1 MENNEIKIL
10 KKENEKLKK
19 EIKDLKNKN
28 YELRYIIDSV
38 DANIYWKDK
47 NLSFLGSNKCH
58 SSFCG
63 VDEENIIGKYDD
75 DQIFP
80 WFKQFD
86 QIRFNDQYV
95 IDHRIKK
102 EIEVKIDTRHGKN
115 KTYFDIKR
123 PLLDKKGEIKGV
135 LGVAIDITDR
145 KKLESELIEKKNQ
158 LEKKLEYQKSYLKSY
173 GYDWVFSLKKMS
185 NALDGMNKRLLQ
197 FDVPL
202 SVRDDLCPEFR
213 DSNEA
218 LSEIYTMY
226 QNMNAS
232 ILEQD
237 NEDSVL
243 NEMQIEFE
251 EFISTEVNL
260 ANSQI
265 DAKYDKK
272 IVLDIE
278 AQLKTKLYVDH
289 KKLRHILR
297 TLFANF
303 IQGITERNNVDIMF
317 NIAAQ
322 DDNKNDKL
330 YVTFSFSGN
339 MPFLEVCDDNIRA
352 EYIVYPKTIDT
363 HNFSYEV
370 SRAMYYAN
378 LLCGDED
385 LNKTLFEGK
394 SFSFVLPFKKFD
406 KPQPKEFKPFVV

>member
-1 MENNEIKIL
+1 M
-10 KKENEKLKK
+10 
-19 EIKDLKNKN
+19 
-28 YELRYIIDSV
+28 
-38 DANIYWKDK
+38 
-47 NLSFLGSNKCH
+47 
-58 SSFCG
+58 
-63 VDEENIIGKYDD
+63 
-75 DQIFP
+75 
-80 WFKQFD
+80 
-86 QIRFNDQYV
+86 
-95 IDHRIKK
+95 
-102 EIEVKIDTRHGKN
+102 
-115 KTYFDIKR
+115 
-123 PLLDKKGEIKGV
+123 
-135 LGVAIDITDR
+135 

-173 GYDWVFSLKKMS
+173 GYDWVSALKKMS

-202 SVRDDLCPEFR
+202 SVRDDLCREFR

-243 NEMQIEFE
+243 NEMQIEFD
-251 EFISTEVNL
+251 EFIKTEVNL
-260 ANSQI
+260 ANSKI

-278 AQLKTKLYVDH
+278 DQLKTKLYVDH
-289 KKLRHILR
+289 KKLRYILR

-303 IQGITERNNVDIMF
+303 IKGITERNNVDIMI
-317 NIAAQ
+317 NITAQ
-322 DDNKNDKL
+322 DDNNNDKI
-330 YVTFSFSGN
+330 YVTFSFAGN

>member
-1 MENNEIKIL
+1 MDKCCMNNIENLKNLPKFEYFANLIPQPVLCRNLNYEIVFINNYAAKAAKLDSEKDWFGVTAFDVYPYDIAIKLINNQKSVIESLEVKTFEEMVENNKT
-10 KKENEKLKK
+10 KEVNFFNAT
-19 EIKDLKNKN
+19 I
-28 YELRYIIDSV
+28 SP
-38 DANIYWKDK
+38 W
-47 NLSFLGSNKCH
+47 
-58 SSFCG
+58 
-63 VDEENIIGKYDD
+63 YDD
-75 DQIFP
+75 
-80 WFKQFD
+80 
-86 QIRFNDQYV
+86 N
-95 IDHRIKK
+95 
-102 EIEVKIDTRHGKN
+102 
-115 KTYFDIKR
+115 
-123 PLLDKKGEIKGV
+123 GV
-135 LGVAIDITDR
+135 LIGTCCISIDITA
-145 KKLESELIEKKNQ
+145 KKKYEMELIEKKNQ

-243 NEMQIEFE
+243 NEMQIEFD
-251 EFISTEVNL
+251 EFIKTEVSL
-260 ANSQI
+260 ANSKI

-278 AQLKTKLYVDH
+278 DQLKTKLYVDH

-303 IQGITERNNVDIMF
+303 IQGITERNNIDIML

-322 DDNKNDKL
+322 DDNNNDKL